1 MAFKDA
7 TLKELKRV
15 NKVIR
20 QLHNCKIRIKCPN
33 LGDLSQC
40 SLVAYSDAS
49 YKNLSDGG
57 SQGGHIIFIRNHSG
71 SVIPLQWQSK
81 RVRRIA
87 RSTMA
92 AKCFAMLDAVD
103 SAFLLKS
110 VLEEILPGENSI
122 EIVSVVDNKNLF
134 DSIQS
139 TNSVED
145 KRLSVDIG
153 YLREKINRK
162 EIADVRLVESA
173 KQIADCLTKSG
184 ASTEL
189 LVDILNNGNIV
200 D

>member
-1 MAFKDA
+1 M
-7 TLKELKRV
+7 
-15 NKVIR
+15 
-20 QLHNCKIRIKCPN
+20 
-33 LGDLSQC
+33 
-40 SLVAYSDAS
+40 
-49 YKNLSDGG
+49 
-57 SQGGHIIFIRNHSG
+57 
-71 SVIPLQWQSK
+71 
-81 RVRRIA
+81 
-87 RSTMA
+87 M
-92 AKCFAMLDAVD
+92 DAVD

-173 KQIADCLTKSG
+173 KQI
-184 ASTEL
+184 
-189 LVDILNNGNIV
+189 
-200 D
+200 